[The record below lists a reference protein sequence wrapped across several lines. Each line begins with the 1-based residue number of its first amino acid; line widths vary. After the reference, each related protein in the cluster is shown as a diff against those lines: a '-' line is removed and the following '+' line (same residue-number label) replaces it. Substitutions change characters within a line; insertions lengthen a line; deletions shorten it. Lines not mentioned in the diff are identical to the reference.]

1 MIDKVPFCGEINNGI
16 HRLIVRIYFADTDFS
31 GVVYHGRY
39 LEFLER
45 GRTEFLRVS
54 GIHHAELAS
63 GLSGEKLAWV
73 VRKMQ
78 IEFLKPAHID
88 DILFIDT
95 QIEKISGARILMKQ
109 TIQCDVKLL
118 ISANVE
124 AALINNEGRPRRF
137 PTSFIKKW
145 HNVSE

>member
-1 MIDKVPFCGEINNGI
+1 MIDKVPFCGEINNGV
-16 HRLIVRIYFADTDFS
+16 HRLIARIYFADTDFS

-109 TIQCDVKLL
+109 TIQCGVKLL

-145 HNVSE
+145 GNVSE